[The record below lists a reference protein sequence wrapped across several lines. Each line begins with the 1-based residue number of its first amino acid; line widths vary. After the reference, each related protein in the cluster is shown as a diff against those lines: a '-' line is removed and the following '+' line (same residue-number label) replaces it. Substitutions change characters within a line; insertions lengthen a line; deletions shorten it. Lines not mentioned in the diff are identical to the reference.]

1 MPLPVGQ
8 GAHRIAEVVGLQG
21 SAEALL
27 LLGRVRLLAL
37 LALLAHHILTHT
49 GEAVHSHRV
58 VRAKT
63 LALLL
68 TLGTSQRCGIQL
80 GI

>member
-49 GEAVHSHRV
+49 GEAVHSH
-58 VRAKT
+58 
-63 LALLL
+63 
-68 TLGTSQRCGIQL
+68 
-80 GI
+80 